1 MSPLFANPAA
11 AIITVIRGEQGSDM
25 RVVQFEAKDG
35 GRKVGVAA
43 DASLRV
49 VAGAT
54 RVLDLALEAAR
65 VGGGIQALVE
75 SRLGDDVED
84 YGAALGDGRV
94 TVPIDHPDPAHCL
107 VSGTGL
113 SHLGSAQARD
123 EMHAKITSGESLTDS
138 MKMFQSGLDGGKPA
152 PGEIGNAP
160 EWFWKGDGSV
170 MVASGTPIE
179 SPGFALDGGEEA
191 EIAGVYVI
199 GDDGTP
205 FRVGFTLANEFS
217 DHVLER
223 QNYLLLAHSKLRPCA
238 IGPELRLGA
247 LPPSVGG
254 TIRVRRGNQDLWTG
268 EFLSGED
275 NMSHSI
281 GNLEHHHFRYALF
294 RRPGD
299 VHIHFFGAGAL
310 SVTAGIQTQDGDV
323 FEIESPEFGRPLS
336 NPLRV
341 NSGDPLVEVTAL

>member
-1 MSPLFANPAA
+1 
-11 AIITVIRGEQGSDM
+11 M
-25 RVVQFEAKDG
+25 RLVQFEGQDG
-35 GRKVGVAA
+35 RRKVGVP
-43 DASLRV
+43 DDTLLRIV
-49 VAGAT
+49 DGAT
-54 RVLDLALEAAR
+54 RVLDLALEAGR
-65 VGGGIQALVE
+65 IGGGLEALIE
-75 SRLGDDVED
+75 SRLGSNAED
-84 YGAALGDGRV
+84 YGAALGEGRV

-107 VSGTGL
+107 ISGTGL

-123 EMHAKITSGESLTDS
+123 EMHAKLTSGETLTDS
-138 MKMFQSGLDGGKPA
+138 MKMFQSGLEGGKPA
-152 PGEIGNAP
+152 PGEIGADP

-170 MVASGTPIE
+170 MVASGRPIE

-191 EIAGVYVI
+191 EVAGIYVI

-205 FRVGFTLANEFS
+205 LRVGFALANEFS

-223 QNYLLLAHSKLRPCA
+223 RNYLLLAHSKLRPCA
-238 IGPELRLGA
+238 LGPELRLGA
-247 LPPSVGG
+247 LPPSVSG
-254 TIRVRRGNQDLWTG
+254 TIRIRRGNQDLWNG

-299 VHIHFFGAGAL
+299 IHIHFFGAGAL
-310 SVTAGIQTQDGDV
+310 SVSAGIETRDGDI

-341 NSGDPLVEVTAL
+341 NSDDPLVEVAAL